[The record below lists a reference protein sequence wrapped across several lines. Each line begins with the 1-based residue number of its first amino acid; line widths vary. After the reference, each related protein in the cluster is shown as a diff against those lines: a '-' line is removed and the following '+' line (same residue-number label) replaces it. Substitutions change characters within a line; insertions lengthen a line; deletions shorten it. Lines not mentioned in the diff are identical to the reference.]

1 MSMYPWHGSTATTS
15 TGHRTHPHP
24 QQQQQQQHRHQRQ
37 HLPHL
42 PHHTANAAAPA
53 AAAAAA
59 SNPRIDSTSTTITP
73 TAAPP
78 STSAAA
84 LQMPQMPW
92 LPSMISARANPQHA
106 TLPNLST
113 NLRLRPQPT
122 PQPTALDTQQ
132 QHQHHSH
139 PHSLSR
145 HSQQQQQ
152 QQQPVP
158 MVIDA
163 RQQQQQQQQKQKQ
176 RQQKQQQAVSISSE
190 ESDFDTSDCSVR
202 HITTADAL
210 GDQDYVSSDGM
221 GANTIARARSH
232 ARAQQQQQRRHGH
245 HPVGGGNG
253 GTANSTATATPSS
266 SQRDGPIPNGNATTT
281 RSRTTTTTILI
292 DDRDDLDLDATAAGN
307 DSADNSLNITGDR
320 EGPRKHG
327 KRLTTLEEV
336 SLFDI
341 CNRHAHE
348 FGQRSNLCKWWMTV
362 TEEFTRDQ
370 GHPYSWHSVRRK
382 VELVTKQRMKFLDE
396 QRERG
401 GSESDDRSNLRWR
414 TAVDAWVPTWQR
426 WEEAEARRIEK
437 RDSRRPRKRKDRE
450 WEVWVNGNNDGVSPS
465 LGAWRATRS
474 VSGSGSP
481 LVNVGG
487 AAAQVPTPSQQAL
500 STPPASTP
508 QHTKVRLPPG
518 FDNMF
523 ASQPQSQYH
532 TPTPA
537 PATMLGGASGGRPS
551 LDGSL
556 ALQQLNSTPSG
567 GEAGNAES
575 SSSMMSA
582 VLETLGKLNRHLD
595 AANPTTTLQTSFKPS
610 ETTDSRSRAATT
622 AAAATAQQ
630 QQPQQPSQSQPDTS
644 SNPDDPP
651 SPTQAPKMSQV
662 SSLPI
667 PTHLIAKLKTELREE
682 MREEMRSELAKDRAS
697 LEEKLDSV
705 QRTQEMIL
713 EMLRQEP
720 S

>member
-1 MSMYPWHGSTATTS
+1 MSMYPWHGSTATAT
-15 TGHRTHPHP
+15 
-24 QQQQQQQHRHQRQ
+24 
-37 HLPHL
+37 
-42 PHHTANAAAPA
+42 
-53 AAAAAA
+53 AAAAA
-59 SNPRIDSTSTTITP
+59 SNPRIDSAAATITP

-78 STSAAA
+78 STSAST

-113 NLRLRPQPT
+113 NLRIRQQPT

-139 PHSLSR
+139 PRSLPR
-145 HSQQQQQ
+145 HSQQKQL

-158 MVIDA
+158 VVIDA
-163 RQQQQQQQQKQKQ
+163 RQHQHQHQHQQKQRKQ
-176 RQQKQQQAVSISSE
+176 KQQQQQAVSISSE

-202 HITTADAL
+202 QITTTDAL

-221 GANTIARARSH
+221 GASA
-232 ARAQQQQQRRHGH
+232 QQQQRRHGH
-245 HPVGGGNG
+245 HPVGG
-253 GTANSTATATPSS
+253 
-266 SQRDGPIPNGNATTT
+266 DGLIPNGNATTT
-281 RSRTTTTTILI
+281 RPSTTTTTILI

-307 DSADNSLNITGDR
+307 DSADNSLNLTGDR

-414 TAVDAWVPTWQR
+414 AAVDAWIPTWQR

-450 WEVWVNGNNDGVSPS
+450 WEV
-465 LGAWRATRS
+465 
-474 VSGSGSP
+474 GSGSP

-487 AAAQVPTPSQQAL
+487 AAAQLPTPSQQAL

-532 TPTPA
+532 TPTPV
-537 PATMLGGASGGRPS
+537 PATMLGGAAS
-551 LDGSL
+551 
-556 ALQQLNSTPSG
+556 SG
-567 GEAGNAES
+567 GEAGNAE

-595 AANPTTTLQTSFKPS
+595 AANSTTTPTSSKPTK
-610 ETTDSRSRAATT
+610 TTDSRSRAATT
-622 AAAATAQQ
+622 TTTQ
-630 QQPQQPSQSQPDTS
+630 QQPQQRSQSQSDS
-644 SNPDDPP
+644 SSDPDDPS
-651 SPTQAPKMSQV
+651 SPTQASKMSQA
-662 SSLPI
+662 SSLLI
-667 PTHLIAKLKTELREE
+667 PTHLIIKLKAELREE

>member
-1 MSMYPWHGSTATTS
+1 MSMYPWHGSTATAS
-15 TGHRTHPHP
+15 TGHP
-24 QQQQQQQHRHQRQ
+24 
-37 HLPHL
+37 
-42 PHHTANAAAPA
+42 

-59 SNPRIDSTSTTITP
+59 SNPRIDSAATTITP
-73 TAAPP
+73 TAASP
-78 STSAAA
+78 STSASA

-113 NLRLRPQPT
+113 NLRIRQQPT

-139 PHSLSR
+139 PHSLPR
-145 HSQQQQQ
+145 HS
-152 QQQPVP
+152 
-158 MVIDA
+158 
-163 RQQQQQQQQKQKQ
+163 
-176 RQQKQQQAVSISSE
+176 QQKQQQQP
-190 ESDFDTSDCSVR
+190 SDFDTSDCSVR
-202 HITTADAL
+202 QITAADAL

-221 GANTIARARSH
+221 GANTIA
-232 ARAQQQQQRRHGH
+232 HGL
-245 HPVGGGNG
+245 
-253 GTANSTATATPSS
+253 
-266 SQRDGPIPNGNATTT
+266 IPNGDATTT
-281 RSRTTTTTILI
+281 RPANTTTTILI
-292 DDRDDLDLDATAAGN
+292 DDRDDLDLDAAAAGN
-307 DSADNSLNITGDR
+307 DS
-320 EGPRKHG
+320 PRKHG

-414 TAVDAWVPTWQR
+414 AAVDAWIPTWQR

-450 WEVWVNGNNDGVSPS
+450 WEVWVNGNNDGVSPG
-465 LGAWRATRS
+465 LGAWRAMGS

-487 AAAQVPTPSQQAL
+487 AAAQLPTPSQQAL

-532 TPTPA
+532 TPTPV
-537 PATMLGGASGGRPS
+537 PATMLGGAASSR
-551 LDGSL
+551 
-556 ALQQLNSTPSG
+556 
-567 GEAGNAES
+567 GEAGNAE

-595 AANPTTTLQTSFKPS
+595 AANSSTTPTSSKTNKTS
-610 ETTDSRSRAATT
+610 DSRSR
-622 AAAATAQQ
+622 
-630 QQPQQPSQSQPDTS
+630 
-644 SNPDDPP
+644 
-651 SPTQAPKMSQV
+651 MSQA

-667 PTHLIAKLKTELREE
+667 PTHLIATLKAELREE